1 MLHSNLYFLEVA
13 ADKKVNY
20 YVYLC
25 IYSHQ
30 TRNNLDHQLDSLYSS
45 NPIQC
50 ICMNTNHYT

>member
-1 MLHSNLYFLEVA
+1 MLHSNLHFLEVA

-45 NPIQC
+45 NPI
-50 ICMNTNHYT
+50 